1 MIWPIRN
8 ENIYILVRPAADKY
22 PKEHDPHRGVR
33 GDAAGRVPV
42 GQSRRHLRAARH
54 ADRGHARQHG
64 VRSGVRRQR
73 GLRHLPRAQVHQ
85 RPRVRI
91 STGTHSVHLR
101 KTYFALLAFAFKQT
115 AIIRRC
121 TMPHVEAKFV
131 CTY

>member
-1 MIWPIRN
+1 MIWPPICN

-22 PKEHDPHRGVR
+22 PQEHDPHRGVR

-91 STGTHSVHLR
+91 IAQKIFCSIGFRL
-101 KTYFALLAFAFKQT
+101 QT
-115 AIIRRC
+115 E
-121 TMPHVEAKFV
+121 PAKV
-131 CTY
+131 LILKD

>member
-1 MIWPIRN
+1 M
-8 ENIYILVRPAADKY
+8 RPAADKY
-22 PKEHDPHRGVR
+22 PQEHDPHRGVR

-85 RPRVRI
+85 RPRVIVIAQNIFCSIGFRLQTNSYNPKI
-91 STGTHSVHLR
+91 YKDINVHNATCRSKLCL
-101 KTYFALLAFAFKQT
+101 YLLN
-115 AIIRRC
+115 
-121 TMPHVEAKFV
+121 
-131 CTY
+131 Y